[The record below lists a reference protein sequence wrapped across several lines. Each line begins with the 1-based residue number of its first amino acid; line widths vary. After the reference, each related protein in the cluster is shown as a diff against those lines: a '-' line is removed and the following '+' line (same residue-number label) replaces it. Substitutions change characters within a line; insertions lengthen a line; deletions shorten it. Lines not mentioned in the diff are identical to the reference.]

1 MDGSKLGLWSG
12 FGGWLAR
19 CYFMCTVSC
28 ILGLWTDTVNIAPS
42 IHWGLENHIYN
53 LQVILFGWVS
63 LVTTMGQEEEE
74 EEEVYKHGSSTLGW
88 VGLDDGSLLHVPRK
102 YSLAPNHQQLGL
114 GDWLYGEVIPESS
127 CRKRKIVCFE
137 LRGWL
142 LAAFQR
148 NWRYAATH

>member
-1 MDGSKLGLWSG
+1 MIQSSGSGVGLG
-12 FGGWLAR
+12 AR

-28 ILGLWTDTVNIAPS
+28 WVGVGSWFTPTDTVNIAPS

-63 LVTTMGQEEEE
+63 LVTTMGQEEE